1 MDIGLKILISSIVT
15 LLILSFLIFLVYK
28 VLQVR
33 TRRDVRKAY
42 YNAMSRFWFGIFMV
56 IFGLNAIIQFHTVVA
71 YIIGGIFIIFGGFNA
86 WHFNKARKY
95 FKGNLPIEDKA
106 WEEFEKKKQR
116 EKRQR

>member
-56 IFGLNAIIQFHTVVA
+56 IFGLIQASNETTFRVGPQPPEPRPHVA
-71 YIIGGIFIIFGGFNA
+71 QINPFQLLVLSLGTLICLLTFFFPCFRLETSQA
-86 WHFNKARKY
+86 SS
-95 FKGNLPIEDKA
+95 L
-106 WEEFEKKKQR
+106 
-116 EKRQR
+116 